1 MLDIVSLRRV
11 HVEALIAEQHDMGV
25 CDAIEEIEQFDT
37 LLNNTQQNAAACLHM
52 RPDLGFHPALRKPS
66 AMTTPH
72 VPKVAGIEPAL
83 PAPTHTAESATA
95 SAPADT
101 PPESRRTA
109 AQDRLA
115 GWISDLTTL
124 HGLTERLA
132 RTRTLEAA
140 LQELLR
146 AGASLVGARR
156 GLVVLEPS
164 DGLGPDTTIGLGLGR
179 ADIGHI
185 ETVPRRAQSFGRIL
199 DGLPVTDGLTTQ
211 DGLSPRD
218 GPPTDGCPADAP
230 ADHGADGPGPNGLQ
244 GGVSAGGLQGGA
256 ASDDGRTDNR
266 DPNSPGPSYRPGPVS
281 PGTYSPSSDNSGCV
295 ACGRGHIAQPDIPG
309 EPGLDP
315 RLREVAARLGYAA
328 SYAVPLEAGSVG
340 RFGAAVWLYDEPA
353 APAERQRHLVG
364 RYLAYATEH
373 LARLLELHRQ
383 RQAVATLREELLPS
397 RLPRVPGVR
406 LAVRHSSGPL
416 GGGDWY
422 DALPLPDGALGLAVG
437 SVTGSGP
444 GAVAAMGRL
453 RASLRA
459 YAVMEGEDPVA
470 VLSDLELLLRLTEP
484 ARSATALFAFAEAP
498 PGVPGAGTGP
508 GAGPGAGA
516 GPRTDAGPVTG
527 AGPGTPPAPGMPVA
541 AGRRIVL
548 AGAGHCP
555 PLIIGERRTEYVET
569 TLSAPLGM
577 LACWEAPSVELR
589 PAPGETLLLY
599 SDGLLRRTGEPM
611 DRAFARLHAAAAG
624 VPRAVRHDPEA
635 LTDHLLRTLL
645 PEGLDAP
652 ESPEDVVLLTAYF
665 E

>member
-1 MLDIVSLRRV
+1 
-11 HVEALIAEQHDMGV
+11 
-25 CDAIEEIEQFDT
+25 
-37 LLNNTQQNAAACLHM
+37 
-52 RPDLGFHPALRKPS
+52 
-66 AMTTPH
+66 MTTPH

-95 SAPADT
+95 PAPADT
-101 PPESRRTA
+101 PTEARSA
-109 AQDRLA
+109 AVQDRLA

-124 HGLTERLA
+124 HDLTERLA
-132 RTRTLEAA
+132 RTQTLEAA

-146 AGASLVGARR
+146 AGAFLVGARR
-156 GLVVLEPS
+156 GLVVLEPR
-164 DGLGPDTTIGLGLGR
+164 DGRGPDTTIGLGLGQ

-185 ETVPRRAQSFGRIL
+185 ETVPRRALSFGRIL
-199 DGLPVTDGLTTQ
+199 DGLPEPDGREHGPRDHPRDRPDAHQ
-211 DGLSPRD
+211 DG
-218 GPPTDGCPADAP
+218 GPAAP
-230 ADHGADGPGPNGLQ
+230 APPDGTPP
-244 GGVSAGGLQGGA
+244 
-256 ASDDGRTDNR
+256 DG
-266 DPNSPGPSYRPGPVS
+266 
-281 PGTYSPSSDNSGCV
+281 SGCV
-295 ACGRGHIAQPDIPG
+295 ACGRGDIAQPDIPG

-328 SYAVPLEAGSVG
+328 SYAVPLDADPVG

-353 APAERQRHLVG
+353 EPAERQRHLVG
-364 RYLAYATEH
+364 LYLGYATAH

-383 RQAVATLREELLPS
+383 RQTVATLREELLPS

-406 LAVRHSSGPL
+406 LAVRHGAGPL

-498 PGVPGAGTGP
+498 PGGPNRPGTPGPVPGAYGTYGP
-508 GAGPGAGA
+508 GSA
-516 GPRTDAGPVTG
+516 T
-527 AGPGTPPAPGMPVA
+527 A
-541 AGRRIVL
+541 ARRIVL

-555 PLIIGERRTEYVET
+555 PLIIGDRRTEYVET
-569 TLSAPLGM
+569 SLSAPLGM
-577 LACWEAPSVELR
+577 LACWEAPSVELA

-599 SDGLLRRTGEPM
+599 SDGLLRRTGESM
-611 DRAFARLHAAAAG
+611 DRAFARLHSAAAG
-624 VPRAVRHDPEA
+624 IPRAVRHDPDA
-635 LTDHLLRTLL
+635 LVDHLLRTLL
-645 PEGLDAP
+645 PHGIDDP
-652 ESPEDVVLLTAYF
+652 ESPEDVVLLAAYF